1 MKCACLRRNS
11 WEEEVYGVWDGG
23 MDEGKRR
30 IRSIYKINNNKI
42 KI

>member
-11 WEEEVYGVWDGG
+11 GEEEVYGVWDGG
-23 MDEGKRR
+23 MDEGK